1 MATLSLRLPE
11 SLHARLRELA
21 RREGVSIN
29 QLVTLAVAEKAA
41 ALLTEEVLA
50 ARASRGDR
58 CKFDEALSQ
67 VAEAPP
73 EPRDVIPPAPAP
85 TRRRRARRADSGDR

>member
-21 RREGVSIN
+21 RREGISIN
-29 QLVTLAVAEKAA
+29 QLVTLAVAEKTA

-50 ARASRGDR
+50 ARARRGDR
-58 CKFDEALSQ
+58 ARFDAALMQ
-67 VAEAPP
+67 VAESPP
-73 EPRDVIPPAPAP
+73 DPEDALPPRGTTA
-85 TRRRRARRADSGDR
+85 RRRSRRSP

>member
-21 RREGVSIN
+21 RREGISIN

-41 ALLTEEVLA
+41 ALLVEEVLT
-50 ARASRGDR
+50 ARAKRGER
-58 CKFDEALSQ
+58 ARFDAALFQ

-73 EPRDVIPPAPAP
+73 EPRDALPKVPRP
-85 TRRRRARRADSGDR
+85 RRRPR